1 VNYYYPVSLLVFWIF
16 INNGEA
22 TGSKLLDVD
31 VDELVDDDSK
41 WPLTLLSILFA
52 AEGIDQILESNISSP
67 LDTSKTVIFYI
78 LIYYLN
84 IITFIIFN

>member
-1 VNYYYPVSLLVFWIF
+1 MNYYYPVSLLVVWLF

-52 AEGIDQILESNISSP
+52 AEGIDQIFESNISSP
-67 LDTSKTVIFYI
+67 LDTIK
-78 LIYYLN
+78 N
-84 IITFIIFN
+84 IIFHKLFIIF

>member
-1 VNYYYPVSLLVFWIF
+1 VNYYYPVSLHVFWIF

-67 LDTSKTVIFYI
+67 LDTGKTVSFYI
-78 LIYYLN
+78 LIYLN
-84 IITFIIFN
+84 TTIFIILN

>member
-1 VNYYYPVSLLVFWIF
+1 MNYYYPVSLLVVWLF

-52 AEGIDQILESNISSP
+52 AEGIDQIFESNISSP
-67 LDTSKTVIFYI
+67 LDTMK
-78 LIYYLN
+78 N
-84 IITFIIFN
+84 IIFQKLFIIF